1 MVTDKLKQ
9 IVFKR
14 LYKELGN
21 VEIIPY
27 KDSIWLIDREKEHWY
42 FEFETSGRL
51 WWRYYFFNSFF
62 TIFSLEPEDFE
73 PILASWVEEVLNHK
87 VSRTHHPLYTCGMR
101 VEEVLNHKVS
111 RTDLLQFRRKGVVEE
126 VLNYKVSSTS
136 MSYPRNVPL
145 VGEVLNHKVST
156 THTSRTCN
164 TPVVEKVLNHKVTTT
179 EGNIGAKSRL
189 VEDVLNQK

>member
-1 MVTDKLKQ
+1 MVSERLKQ
-9 IVFKR
+9 VVFKH
-14 LYKELGN
+14 LYRELGN

-62 TIFSLEPEDFE
+62 TIFSLEPKDFE

-87 VSRTHHPLYTCGMR
+87 VTTTRNGGMILNFE

-111 RTDLLQFRRKGVVEE
+111 TTTNRHYGLDWKVE
-126 VLNYKVSSTS
+126 
-136 MSYPRNVPL
+136 
-145 VGEVLNHKVST
+145 EVLNHKVSI
-156 THTSRTCN
+156 TSF
-164 TPVVEKVLNHKVTTT
+164 EKTVFPN
-179 EGNIGAKSRL
+179 EID
-189 VEDVLNQK
+189 EVLNQK

>member
-1 MVTDKLKQ
+1 MKVTDKLKQ
-9 IVFKR
+9 VVFKH
-14 LYKELGN
+14 LYRELGN

-62 TIFSLEPEDFE
+62 TIFSLEPKDFE

-87 VSRTHHPLYTCGMR
+87 VSTTELCAEKKYDE

-111 RTDLLQFRRKGVVEE
+111 T
-126 VLNYKVSSTS
+126 TS
-136 MSYPRNVPL
+136 F
-145 VGEVLNHKVST
+145 
-156 THTSRTCN
+156 
-164 TPVVEKVLNHKVTTT
+164 EKTVFPN
-179 EGNIGAKSRL
+179 EID
-189 VEDVLNQK
+189 EVLNQK

>member
-1 MVTDKLKQ
+1 MVSERLKQ
-9 IVFKR
+9 VVFKH
-14 LYKELGN
+14 LYRELGN

-62 TIFSLEPEDFE
+62 TIFSLEPKDFE

-87 VSRTHHPLYTCGMR
+87 VTTTRNGGMILNFEVEEVLNHKVTTTAVGERLDSTSVEEVLNHKVTTTKFGFYTSGVE

-111 RTDLLQFRRKGVVEE
+111 TTTNRHYGLDWKVEE
-126 VLNYKVSSTS
+126 VLN
-136 MSYPRNVPL
+136 
-145 VGEVLNHKVST
+145 
-156 THTSRTCN
+156 
-164 TPVVEKVLNHKVTTT
+164 
-179 EGNIGAKSRL
+179 
-189 VEDVLNQK
+189 Q

>member
-1 MVTDKLKQ
+1 MVSERLKQ
-9 IVFKR
+9 LIFKQ

-62 TIFSLEPEDFE
+62 TIFSLEPKDFE

-87 VSRTHHPLYTCGMR
+87 VSTTYGPLHYCYFL

-111 RTDLLQFRRKGVVEE
+111 TTNSLLWPHKWQVEE
-126 VLNYKVSSTS
+126 VLNHKVSTT
-136 MSYPRNVPL
+136 RNGGCIPMFWVE
-145 VGEVLNHKVST
+145 EVLNHKVST
-156 THTSRTCN
+156 THLP
-164 TPVVEKVLNHKVTTT
+164 TPLQSH
-179 EGNIGAKSRL
+179 L
-189 VEDVLNQK
+189 V

>member
-1 MVTDKLKQ
+1 MVSERLKQ
-9 IVFKR
+9 LIFKQ
-14 LYKELGN
+14 LYTELGN

-51 WWRYYFFNSFF
+51 WWRYYFFNNFF
-62 TIFSLEPEDFE
+62 TIFSLEPKDFE

-87 VSRTHHPLYTCGMR
+87 VTTTHAPLVVFHSQ

-111 RTDLLQFRRKGVVEE
+111 TTVPSADFELRLVE
-126 VLNYKVSSTS
+126 
-136 MSYPRNVPL
+136 
-145 VGEVLNHKVST
+145 EVLNHKVS
-156 THTSRTCN
+156 
-164 TPVVEKVLNHKVTTT
+164 TT

-189 VEDVLNQK
+189 VDEVLNQK